1 MTDIG
6 APKPQKLYEQIKRY
20 LLEGIASGQW
30 PDGSRIPSEHEL
42 MEVLGASRMT
52 VNRAVREMTADGL
65 LNRVQGIGTFVRA
78 QAPRSALLEIYDI
91 SEDIQSRGN
100 LHRSRVL
107 LLEAIRADEALAA
120 AFLLRRGAKLF
131 HSEVVHFE
139 NDLPVQFEVRYVSP
153 RFAPQYLEQ
162 DFTRQTSNR
171 YLQGIAPPSEVEHI
185 VHAVAPDERAQALLE
200 IGPHE
205 PCLQVERRTWT
216 AAGPAT
222 RSVLTH
228 PGSRYSLGSRYAVAD
243 WNAKKGG

>member
-1 MTDIG
+1 MTDTG
-6 APKPQKLYEQIKRY
+6 EQKPQKLYEQIKQY
-20 LLEGIASGQW
+20 LLDGIASGQW

-52 VNRAVREMTADGL
+52 VNRAVRELSADGF
-65 LNRVQGIGTFVRA
+65 LNRVQGLGTFVRA
-78 QAPRSALLEIYDI
+78 QAPRSPLLEIYDI
-91 SEDIQSRGN
+91 SEDIQQRGN
-100 LHRSRVL
+100 VHKSQVL
-107 LLEAIRADEALAA
+107 LLEAIRADETQAA
-120 AFLLRRGAKLF
+120 AFMLRRGAKLF
-131 HSEVVHFE
+131 HSEIVHFE

-153 RFAPQYLEQ
+153 RFAPHYLDQ
-162 DFTRQTSNR
+162 DFTQQTSNR
-171 YLQGIAPPSEVEHI
+171 YLQSIAPPSEVEHI
-185 VHAVAPDERAQALLE
+185 VHAVAPDERAQALLK

-216 AAGPAT
+216 EAGLAT